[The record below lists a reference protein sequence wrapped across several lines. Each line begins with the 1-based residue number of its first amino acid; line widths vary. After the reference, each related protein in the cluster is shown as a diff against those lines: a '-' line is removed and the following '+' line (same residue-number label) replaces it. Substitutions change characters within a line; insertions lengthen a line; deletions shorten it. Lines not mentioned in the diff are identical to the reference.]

1 MLLSAFLSI
10 LAIITSCNDDK
21 DEMNYYHRVKPIKS
35 IYATFVDGNHRFVP
49 NQTNLDADT
58 IKISFPY
65 YYPEDSEDKIDI
77 SKMKVSIEYNEDI
90 SVITPLPEIVDLTK
104 YHAIEMKNAD
114 GSTDKIIITGE
125 AKKEQHSQN
134 HLFRITSGQSL
145 WYNSGI

>member
-90 SVITPLPEIVDLTK
+90 SVITPLPGK
-104 YHAIEMKNAD
+104 
-114 GSTDKIIITGE
+114 S
-125 AKKEQHSQN
+125 
-134 HLFRITSGQSL
+134 
-145 WYNSGI
+145 